1 MTYTIFGSDGSCRI
15 CNLPISD
22 DNSVKL
28 SSSSKKITGRNG
40 ATLMLSR
47 DRAYSSCTENDKSD
61 KDHEVFVTK
70 IKFKNYIP
78 KPIPSSSSYV
88 SCFFGGLTTSVSQ
101 ILTTGTLKTAALV
114 FSFFSIV
121 SADAVT
127 RATALNKYGKIN
139 NRKIVISG
147 TIGSLGLAGVFLLGN
162 PFLFFSAFAG
172 ICTTSFTA
180 LSERKIK
187 VHNLKETDIKSRTTI
202 VGATIFFVTIVFTN
216 FLVKTFK

>member
-1 MTYTIFGSDGSCRI
+1 MTYTIIGSDGSCRI

-22 DNSVKL
+22 DSSVKPA
-28 SSSSKKITGRNG
+28 SSSKKITGRNG
-40 ATLMLSR
+40 TTLRLSR
-47 DRAYSSCTENDKSD
+47 DRAYPSCTENDKSD

-70 IKFKNYIP
+70 IKFKTYIP
-78 KPIPSSSSYV
+78 KPIPNSNSYV

-101 ILTTGTLKTAALV
+101 ILSTGTIKASALV

-121 SADAVT
+121 SADAIT

-139 NRKIVISG
+139 NKKIIISG
-147 TIGSLGLAGVFLLGN
+147 IIGSLGLAGVFLLGN

-172 ICTTSFTA
+172 ICTTSFTS

-187 VHNLKETDIKSRTTI
+187 VHNLKETDIKSRTRI
-202 VGATIFFVTIVFTN
+202 VGTTIFLVTTVFTN